1 MSDKKPSD
9 FNDRFTELLDQ
20 KIPPGDKSMFWRL
33 GQVYESTDISISTL
47 RKYYVAPDDDEEL
60 MLNSRNRVHMPS
72 VKYIKK
78 LAEYFEVSEDYLS
91 GASEVVRDDTAA
103 ALLSNPIRD
112 SGLTQEIIDA
122 LRRIKELPDA
132 DIYYAGLHKLLED
145 VAGEIDSNG
154 KHDPTRKP
162 YHLLYLIG
170 KYFSDLYGRS
180 IAVVNPD
187 DISQALDLVNLK
199 GTTVPTLQTYLK
211 RIIDGS
217 TYTVVDL
224 DEKHLPDIQKE
235 LKALRD
241 NINKENMNVYSAI
254 AKELKK
260 SKTGKI
266 VFEYNG
272 IPVEIALTE
281 PTK

>member
-20 KIPPGDKSMFWRL
+20 KIPPGDRSMFWRL
-33 GQVYESTDISISTL
+33 GQVYKSTGISISTL
-47 RKYYVAPDDDEEL
+47 RKYYVAPADDEEL

-91 GASEVVRDDTAA
+91 GASKVVRDDTAA

-145 VAGEIDSNG
+145 VAGESDSNG
-154 KHDPTRKP
+154 KHNPTRKP
-162 YHLLYLIG
+162 YHLLFLIG

-187 DISQALDLVNLK
+187 DISQALDVVNLK
-199 GTTVPTLQTYLK
+199 NTTVPTLQAYLK
-211 RIIDGS
+211 QIIDGS

-224 DEKHLPDIQKE
+224 DEKYLPDIQKE

-272 IPVEIALTE
+272 IPVEIALPE